1 MNIIKAK
8 IAIAMEEPTPTTK
21 IILPPVIEK
30 PIF

>member
-8 IAIAMEEPTPTTK
+8 IAIAIEEPTPTTK

>member
-8 IAIAMEEPTPTTK
+8 RAIPIEEPTPNTK

>member
-8 IAIAMEEPTPTTK
+8 SAIAIEELTPNAK
-21 IILPPVIEK
+21 IILPPVIDK